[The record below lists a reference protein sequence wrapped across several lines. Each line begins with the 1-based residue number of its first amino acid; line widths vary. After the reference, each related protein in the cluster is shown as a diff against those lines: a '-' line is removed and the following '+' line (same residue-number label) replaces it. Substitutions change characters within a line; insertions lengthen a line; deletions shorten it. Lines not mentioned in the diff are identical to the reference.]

1 MRRAPPEAGGH
12 PIFRQH
18 QSRVVP
24 PGAYKS
30 TLTDSCGMEE
40 LRQVYQD
47 AYDRYK
53 KTAQE

>member
-1 MRRAPPEAGGH
+1 MRTGAVGSRRVYYLPAASVPGG
-12 PIFRQH
+12 
-18 QSRVVP
+18 SS
-24 PGAYKS
+24 GAYKS

>member
-1 MRRAPPEAGGH
+1 MRRELSAAGGH

-24 PGAYKS
+24 PEAYKS